1 MMLFLILALLL
12 VVVAVLAATGVF
24 AGPRRTHIIDRTYV
38 SDPVDEVDE
47 VVEEPVRRR
56 RVRRRV
62 VR

>member
-1 MMLFLILALLL
+1 MLFLILAVLL
-12 VVVAVLAATGVF
+12 VVVAVLAASGVF

-38 SDPVDEVDE
+38 SEPVDEIVED
-47 VVEEPVRRR
+47 VEEPVRTR